1 MKKTLLLIT
10 FVFGSSYS
18 AFAGAC
24 NSDTLA
30 DYITEGS
37 CTIGDLTFSDFGYS
51 DIQDGAVAPSTSTI
65 TVAPATSG
73 TGLDF
78 SSVWIAATDQFAQ
91 STITYTVTTT
101 NPGGITDLDLVL
113 GNTTI
118 TAGSGVATAEELSS
132 APTLFTTLGPGSNI
146 PEDSTV
152 FPPVDTLNLTKI
164 ISVSGGATG
173 GVAQI
178 GSVLNLFSEGTSP
191 VPEPSLLILFTG
203 LLAIIP
209 VARRKFVH

>member
-113 GNTTI
+113 GNTT
-118 TAGSGVATAEELSS
+118 TEELSS